1 MKNRNLIEEGEL
13 HTLLN
18 HCIERLPKLKE
29 GLVCDCMG
37 DSPTTL
43 SFESPNFIITMKLER
58 KKEAK

>member
-1 MKNRNLIEEGEL
+1 MKNRNFIEEDEL

-29 GLVCDCMG
+29 GLVCMVE
-37 DSPTTL
+37 SPTTL

-58 KKEAK
+58 KKEAKL